1 MLKVSLLFLI
11 AFSIMSTSVFAESTI
26 QVDISEKNITSL
38 DSVLITG
45 KITDVSNYKPVKLL
59 VTAPDGSI
67 VYSPMVALA
76 DDGTFRKLLQP
87 TLPSFQTGTYT
98 VIVSHEDT
106 QITSQIEFTVTSQE
120 MPRNQSVQP
129 IIEKPAMGEKLVD
142 TGKISM
148 SADAINGSDV
158 ITITG
163 NTDLRNSDITLIVN
177 SPGGNI
183 VTIAQIT
190 PGINGDFE
198 AEVKTGGQMWKE
210 DGVYTITA
218 NQGAASEHKKSIQ
231 VEIEDGL
238 VVPEFGIIVS
248 LILLVSIISIIVATK
263 SKLAI
268 LPRY

>member
-1 MLKVSLLFLI
+1 MFKASLLFLI
-11 AFSIMSTSVFAESTI
+11 VFSIMSTSVFAESTI
-26 QVDISEKNITSL
+26 QVEVSNENIKSL

-45 KITDVSNYKPVKLL
+45 KITDVSNYKPAKLL

-87 TLPSFQTGTYT
+87 TIPSFQMGTYT

-106 QITSQIEFTVTSQE
+106 QITSQVEFTVTSQE
-120 MPRNQSVQP
+120 IPTNQSLEP
-129 IIEKPAMGEKLVD
+129 IIEKPIIEKKPVD

-190 PGINGDFE
+190 PGVNGDFE
-198 AEVKTGGQMWKE
+198 VEIKTGGQMWRE

-231 VEIEDGL
+231 VEIKDGL
-238 VVPEFGIIVS
+238 VVPEFGIIAS

>member
-1 MLKVSLLFLI
+1 
-11 AFSIMSTSVFAESTI
+11 MSTSVFAESTI
-26 QVDISEKNITSL
+26 QVEVSNENIKSL

-45 KITDVSNYKPVKLL
+45 KIADVSNYKPVKLL

-67 VYSPMVALA
+67 VYSPMVTLTE
-76 DDGTFRKLLQP
+76 DGTFRKLLQP
-87 TLPSFQTGTYT
+87 TIPRFQIGTYT

-106 QITSQIEFTVTSQE
+106 QITSQVEFTVTSQE
-120 MPRNQSVQP
+120 MPRNQSLQP
-129 IIEKPAMGEKLVD
+129 SIEKKSVD

-190 PGINGDFE
+190 PGTNGDFE
-198 AEVKTGGQMWKE
+198 VEIRTGGQMWKE
-210 DGVYTITA
+210 DGIYTITV

-231 VEIEDGL
+231 VEMKDGL
-238 VVPEFGIIVS
+238 VVPEFGIIAS

-263 SKLAI
+263 SKLVI

>member
-1 MLKVSLLFLI
+1 MFKGLLLFLI
-11 AFSIMSTSVFAESTI
+11 VFSIMSTSVFAESTI
-26 QVDISEKNITSL
+26 QVEVSNENIKSL

-67 VYSPMVALA
+67 VYSPMVTLA

-87 TLPSFQTGTYT
+87 TIPSFQIGTYT

-106 QITSQIEFTVTSQE
+106 QITSQVEFTVASQE
-120 MPRNQSVQP
+120 MPRNQSLQP
-129 IIEKPAMGEKLVD
+129 IIEKPIIEKKPVD

-190 PGINGDFE
+190 PDINGDFE
-198 AEVKTGGQMWKE
+198 VEIKIGGQMWRE

-231 VEIEDGL
+231 VEIKDGL
-238 VVPEFGIIVS
+238 VVPEFGIIAS